1 MTSPSEMS
9 SALLAL
15 SNNLAD
21 AAERA
26 GRFVVAVN
34 ARSRISSSGVHWL
47 PGAIVTLDHS
57 Y

>member
-34 ARSRISSSGVHWL
+34 ARSRISSGGVHWL